1 MVRVRYL
8 WLSGWHCRPDF
19 FLSRRFH
26 QQPHSGFRSFCHRLS
41 CKTAREHFL
50 WFCRRLGGTRP
61 RAENIAHHDGSANG
75 TDWLLANLYPCGCAG
90 SCFIAC
96 LKISAGIRDGGELPL
111 NGCYVFEASPA
122 HHRSVLCSMVMVS
135 IALGMLLAS
144 LVANLLFWY
153 FDRETIVQWAW
164 RLPFLLSIPL
174 TFFIIAMRRAIHDF
188 PVPSTKL
195 EGRSIATSCAVLKKP
210 MLTSVS
216 IMSFATVFGFVL
228 TIWLP
233 SYLNHFLN

>member
-75 TDWLLANLYPCGCAG
+75 TDWL
-90 SCFIAC
+90 
-96 LKISAGIRDGGELPL
+96 
-111 NGCYVFEASPA
+111 
-122 HHRSVLCSMVMVS
+122 
-135 IALGMLLAS
+135 
-144 LVANLLFWY
+144 VANLLFWY

-188 PVPSTKL
+188 PVPSTK
-195 EGRSIATSCAVLKKP
+195 
-210 MLTSVS
+210 
-216 IMSFATVFGFVL
+216 
-228 TIWLP
+228 
-233 SYLNHFLN
+233 

>member
-1 MVRVRYL
+1 MYL
-8 WLSGWHCRPDF
+8 LRMLLWFGVFF
-19 FLSRRFH
+19 FLFCLFCLFLLFFFF
-26 QQPHSGFRSFCHRLS
+26 GFAGDWAGR
-41 CKTAREHFL
+41 
-50 WFCRRLGGTRP
+50 G
-61 RAENIAHHDGSANG
+61 RA
-75 TDWLLANLYPCGCAG
+75 
-90 SCFIAC
+90 
-96 LKISAGIRDGGELPL
+96 LKISLIMMAAPTVLIGFLPTYNTVGVLAPVLLLVLRLVQGFAMGGGLPL

-210 MLTSVS
+210 MLTAVS

-233 SYLNHFLN
+233 SYLNHF

>member
-75 TDWLLANLYPCGCAG
+75 TDWLLANLKHFGCAG
-90 SCFIAC
+90 SCFIAL
-96 LKISAGIRDGGELPL
+96 LKISAGIRDGGGITAERLLCFRSLACPSWKCVVQHGDGQYSAWHAACFA
-111 NGCYVFEASPA
+111 GCESIILVF
-122 HHRSVLCSMVMVS
+122 
-135 IALGMLLAS
+135 
-144 LVANLLFWY
+144 
-153 FDRETIVQWAW
+153 
-164 RLPFLLSIPL
+164 
-174 TFFIIAMRRAIHDF
+174 
-188 PVPSTKL
+188 
-195 EGRSIATSCAVLKKP
+195 
-210 MLTSVS
+210 
-216 IMSFATVFGFVL
+216 
-228 TIWLP
+228 
-233 SYLNHFLN
+233 